1 MKPTKLLLY
10 VTALM
15 AIVLLLGM
23 QVFATSAKSLKY
35 EVGKN
40 GNVKIVL
47 STDKGVSYTSFSP
60 DKHWIVIDLLGCN
73 MSNLE
78 PVYNLKS
85 EVVNYIKTSKS
96 ARGVRLEISLKKDS
110 KVDVEPQGNYL
121 VINIRKKEN
130 KRTVAGSFLKDVKFD
145 TSEKGFK
152 LELLGSG
159 LVKYRKF
166 YLTDPDRFV
175 VDLLNTGCNFSRKN
189 LLVNGDVVKKVRIS
203 KFQNQ
208 DPEIVRVVLDLN
220 KRVKD
225 VKITKVSDGL
235 NFTIG
240 NFKENNDEVRIT
252 DENVTKIKVPVIKP
266 KKVENRNE
274 NVKKKEVKFIR
285 NKKHNVGPNPISYI
299 SDDTKNSVKYTGEPI
314 TLDLKDADIIDFFR
328 LISELE
334 NLNIVVD
341 PSVKGTISIKVK
353 NVPWDQVFDLALKN
367 NGLDKV
373 IEGNV
378 VRIATLDALRREA
391 KKRKEAEFERSIRTE
406 IIPLNYIDGKSLIKF
421 LGDVF
426 ISHGGGKGAIAFD
439 AQSNTIIIRDIPDRI
454 AEIKK
459 VISTL
464 DVPQR
469 QVEIEARILAASRS
483 FARSIGIQAGFV
495 AGNLERITVG
505 GTNTMTGLSGY
516 RPSMTPK
523 SGYVAGN
530 PATGKGASESTA
542 SESASIVPGGNGD
555 KGNYNINLPAE
566 GATSGIGIA
575 VGNIFDTFLLDAS
588 LTAAESEG
596 KVRII
601 SQPKIQTQ
609 NNQPAT
615 IEQGLQFPVQTVE
628 NNTVT
633 TRFFSASLMLQVLPT
648 ITDEGTVNMLIK
660 LENNRADFS
669 KTVNGIPSIVTS
681 RSETNVLVA
690 DGGTTMI
697 GGILIDQEEN
707 HQDRVP
713 LFGSIPIIGNLFKR
727 QSKSKD
733 SKEVLFFLTPR
744 IVR

>member
-15 AIVLLLGM
+15 AIILLLGA
-23 QVFATSAKSLKY
+23 QVLAVSAKSLKY
-35 EVGKN
+35 EVNKN
-40 GNVKIVL
+40 GDVKILL

-60 DKHWIVIDLLGCN
+60 DKHWIVIDLLGCS

-78 PVYNLKS
+78 PVYNLES
-85 EVVNYIKTSKS
+85 DVVNYIKTSKS

-110 KVDVEPQGNYL
+110 DVNIVPQGEYL
-121 VINIRKKEN
+121 IITIKKKVE
-130 KRTVAGSFLKDVKFD
+130 KVASSHSLLRDVKFD
-145 TSEKGFK
+145 TSENGFK
-152 LELLGSG
+152 LNLKGTG
-159 LVKYRKF
+159 LTKYRKF
-166 YLTDPDRFV
+166 YLTDPDRLV
-175 VDLLNTGCNFSRKN
+175 VDLLGAGCSFNRKN
-189 LLVNGDVVKKVRIS
+189 ILVNDGLVKRVRIS
-203 KFQNQ
+203 RFQNQ
-208 DPEIVRVVLDLN
+208 DPKIVRVVLDLN
-220 KRVKD
+220 KKVND
-225 VKITKVSDGL
+225 AKIIKRSGGL
-235 NFTIG
+235 SITLG
-240 NFKENNDEVRIT
+240 KYSEENSEVRIT
-252 DENVTKIKVPVIKP
+252 DGNVTRIKVPVVKP
-266 KKVENRNE
+266 KKVENKNRRR
-274 NVKKKEVKFIR
+274 EVRFIR
-285 NKKHNVGPNPISYI
+285 NNRVHNAGPNPVNYI
-299 SDDTKNSVKYTGEPI
+299 TDDTKESVKYTGEPI

-341 PSVKGTISIKVK
+341 PSVHGTISIKVK

-378 VRIATLDALRREA
+378 VRIATLDALREEA

-406 IIPLNYIDGKSLIKF
+406 IIPLNYVDGQNLIKF

-426 ISHGGGKGAIAFD
+426 VSHGGGKGAIAYD

-505 GTNTMTGLSGY
+505 GTNTFAGLSGY
-516 RPSMTPK
+516 RPAATVK

-530 PATGKGASESTA
+530 PATGKGASESNV
-542 SESASIVPGGNGD
+542 SESAAIVPGGNGD

-707 HQDRVP
+707 HQDKVP

-727 QSKSKD
+727 QTKSKD

>member
-15 AIVLLLGM
+15 AIVLLLGL
-23 QVFATSAKSLKY
+23 QVFATSAKSLNY
-35 EVGKN
+35 EITKN
-40 GNVKIVL
+40 GNVKVIL

-60 DKHWIVIDLLGCN
+60 DKHWIVIDLLGCSI
-73 MSNLE
+73 SNLE

-85 EVVNYIKTSKS
+85 DVVNYIKTSKS
-96 ARGVRLEISLKKDS
+96 AKGVRLEISLKKDS
-110 KVDVEPQGNYL
+110 KVDVQPQGKYL
-121 VINIRKKEN
+121 VINIKRKEN
-130 KRTVAGSFLKDVKFD
+130 VTKKSAVSFLKDVKFD

-152 LELLGSG
+152 LELLGKG

-175 VDLLNTGCNFSRKN
+175 IDLLNTGCSFKRKN
-189 LLVNGDVVKKVRIS
+189 ILVNGDVVKKIRIS

-208 DPEIVRVVLDLN
+208 NPEIVRVVLDLN
-220 KRVKD
+220 KKVKD
-225 VKITKVSDGL
+225 VKIDRDGEGL

-240 NFKENNDEVRIT
+240 HFEKESDEVRIT
-252 DENVTKIKVPVIKP
+252 DGNVTKIKVPVIKP
-266 KKVENRNE
+266 KKVEND
-274 NVKKKEVKFIR
+274 VKKKKEVKFVKNR
-285 NKKHNVGPNPISYI
+285 KHSVGPNPISYI
-299 SDDTKNSVKYTGEPI
+299 TDDTKADVKYTGEPI

-378 VRIATLDALRREA
+378 VRIATLDALRNEA

-406 IIPLNYIDGKSLIKF
+406 IIPLNYIDGQSLIKF

-426 ISHGGGKGAIAFD
+426 ISRGGEKGAIAFD

-505 GTNTMTGLSGY
+505 GTNTFAGLSGY

-523 SGYVAGN
+523 SAYVTGN
-530 PATGKGASESTA
+530 PANGQGASESTA
-542 SESASIVPGGNGD
+542 SESAAIVPGGNGD

-707 HQDRVP
+707 HQDKVP

>member
-15 AIVLLLGM
+15 AIILLLGA
-23 QVFATSAKSLKY
+23 QVFAVSARSLKY
-35 EVGKN
+35 EVNKN
-40 GNVKIVL
+40 GDVKILL

-60 DKHWIVIDLLGCN
+60 DKHWIVIDLLGCS

-85 EVVNYIKTSKS
+85 DVVNYIKTSKS
-96 ARGVRLEISLKKDS
+96 ARGVRLEISLKMDS
-110 KVDVEPQGNYL
+110 DVNIVPQGKYL
-121 VINIRKKEN
+121 IITIKK
-130 KRTVAGSFLKDVKFD
+130 KVKKVASSNSMLKEVKFD
-145 TSEKGFK
+145 TSENGFK
-152 LELLGSG
+152 LNLKGTG
-159 LVKYRKF
+159 LTKYRKF
-166 YLTDPDRFV
+166 YLTDPDRLV
-175 VDLLNTGCNFSRKN
+175 VDLLGAGCPFNRKN
-189 LLVNGDVVKKVRIS
+189 ILVNDGLVKRVRIS
-203 KFQNQ
+203 RFQNQ
-208 DPEIVRVVLDLN
+208 NPKIVRVVLDLN
-220 KRVKD
+220 KKVNNA
-225 VKITKVSDGL
+225 KIIKRSGGL
-235 NFTIG
+235 SITLG
-240 NFKENNDEVRIT
+240 KYSEENSEVRIT
-252 DENVTKIKVPVIKP
+252 DGNVTRIKVPVVKP
-266 KKVENRNE
+266 KKVENKNRR
-274 NVKKKEVKFIR
+274 KEVRFFR
-285 NKKHNVGPNPISYI
+285 NNRVHNAGPNPVNYI
-299 SDDTKNSVKYTGEPI
+299 TDDTKESVKYTGEPI

-341 PSVKGTISIKVK
+341 PSVHGTISIKVK

-378 VRIATLDALRREA
+378 VRIATLDALREEA

-406 IIPLNYIDGKSLIKF
+406 IIPLNYVDGQNLIKF

-426 ISHGGGKGAIAFD
+426 VSHGGGKGAIAYD

-505 GTNTMTGLSGY
+505 GTNTFAGLSGY
-516 RPSMTPK
+516 RPAATVK

-530 PATGKGASESTA
+530 PATGKGASESNV
-542 SESASIVPGGNGD
+542 SESAAIVPGGNGD

-707 HQDRVP
+707 HQDKVP

-727 QSKSKD
+727 QTKSKD